1 MGEDGRIVY
10 KVVLDDGS
18 VVADAQKAGD
28 KAGKALK
35 GAGGGASALQ
45 EVMIG
50 AARKIGEAFIDMAG
64 QAAGAVKSFVQD
76 SINVG
81 ASFEKSVD
89 QIAATLGYSADDI
102 ANNIDGAA
110 DSMAALEAKAKE
122 MGASTNFTAT
132 QAAEGL
138 NILAMS
144 GYDAQHSM
152 EMIEDVLHL
161 AAAGSMDMAQA
172 AGYISGAM
180 KGYNDETKDSAYYAD
195 IMAKGATMANTSV
208 VALGEALS
216 QSAAT
221 AASYGQ
227 TTEGTT
233 LALLR
238 LAEQGETGSNAATM
252 LAAAMK
258 NLYSPTD
265 QAKEALANLG
275 VNAFDPV
282 SGKARDFN
290 TVVNELQAALGGYS
304 DAERTAYADTIF
316 GIQGFEAYNK
326 MIVTSTDK
334 QEEWTQALAE
344 SSGEAAKQYDTMT
357 DNLQGDMDIM
367 NSAMDSLKLSIYESL
382 QPSLRDMTQFGAD
395 AFTEMA
401 AAMESDGLPGVLA
414 VVERLLGD
422 MVQQLVD
429 GAPSMLDTGLTLL
442 ENLLYGIA
450 NNMPQVIDT
459 AVNLLSTLLDVL
471 LEHLPDILAAG
482 ASILLGLIHGIMEH
496 LPDILEMGVKLV
508 STLAGSLLSMLPL
521 IGGVAADLVG
531 GIWNVFTHTD
541 WGQIGMDIVN
551 GLWNGISGIWQ
562 SFIDNAMGLFG
573 GFVDGIAKFFGIAS
587 PSKKM
592 KWMMEMVGEGSI
604 EGLDEE
610 EGDLHRTVRRIYEQV
625 PIIAE
630 DALAMDD
637 YGGLARGRFEQDV
650 SYNLA
655 SAGAMADTTIEVP
668 LYLDSREVARATAW
682 QMGEQL
688 AWEEM

>member
-10 KVVLDDGS
+10 KVVLDDGN

-35 GAGGGASALQ
+35 GAGGGANALQ

-290 TVVNELQAALGGYS
+290 TVVNELQVALGGYS

-316 GIQGFEAYNK
+316 GIQGFEA
-326 MIVTSTDK
+326 
-334 QEEWTQALAE
+334 
-344 SSGEAAKQYDTMT
+344 
-357 DNLQGDMDIM
+357 
-367 NSAMDSLKLSIYESL
+367 
-382 QPSLRDMTQFGAD
+382 
-395 AFTEMA
+395 
-401 AAMESDGLPGVLA
+401 
-414 VVERLLGD
+414 
-422 MVQQLVD
+422 
-429 GAPSMLDTGLTLL
+429 
-442 ENLLYGIA
+442 
-450 NNMPQVIDT
+450 
-459 AVNLLSTLLDVL
+459 
-471 LEHLPDILAAG
+471 
-482 ASILLGLIHGIMEH
+482 
-496 LPDILEMGVKLV
+496 
-508 STLAGSLLSMLPL
+508 
-521 IGGVAADLVG
+521 
-531 GIWNVFTHTD
+531 
-541 WGQIGMDIVN
+541 
-551 GLWNGISGIWQ
+551 
-562 SFIDNAMGLFG
+562 
-573 GFVDGIAKFFGIAS
+573 
-587 PSKKM
+587 
-592 KWMMEMVGEGSI
+592 
-604 EGLDEE
+604 
-610 EGDLHRTVRRIYEQV
+610 
-625 PIIAE
+625 
-630 DALAMDD
+630 
-637 YGGLARGRFEQDV
+637 
-650 SYNLA
+650 
-655 SAGAMADTTIEVP
+655 
-668 LYLDSREVARATAW
+668 
-682 QMGEQL
+682 
-688 AWEEM
+688 

>member
-18 VVADAQKAGD
+18 VVADAQKAGQ
-28 KAGKALK
+28 KAGNALK
-35 GAGGGASALQ
+35 GAGSGASALQ

-81 ASFEKSVD
+81 ATFEKAVD
-89 QIAATLGYSADDI
+89 QIAATLGYSAEDI

-180 KGYNDETKDSAYYAD
+180 KGYNDETKNSAYYAD

-290 TVVNELQAALGGYS
+290 TVVNELQVALGGYS

-357 DNLQGDMDIM
+357 DNLQGDMDLM
-367 NSAMDSLKLSIYESL
+367 NSAMDSLKLSIYETL

-395 AFTEMA
+395 AFSEMA
-401 AAMESDGLPGVLA
+401 TAMETDGLPGVLS
-414 VVERLLGD
+414 VIERILGD
-422 MVQQLVD
+422 MINQLVES
-429 GAPSMLDTGLTLL
+429 APQMLDTGLTLL
-442 ENLLYGIA
+442 ENLIWGMA
-450 NNMPQVIDT
+450 DATPTAIDT
-459 AVNLLSTLLDVL
+459 IITLLSKLLDTFIEHLPQLLAAGTTLLLAL
-471 LEHLPDILAAG
+471 LQGIMDHLPDIIEMGIKLVTSLVA
-482 ASILLGLIHGIMEH
+482 GLI
-496 LPDILEMGVKLV
+496 
-508 STLAGSLLSMLPL
+508 SMLPQIGMAALQL
-521 IGGVAADLVG
+521 IYGIFNAFGG
-531 GIWNVFTHTD
+531 TD
-541 WGQIGMDIVN
+541 WGRIGMDIVN
-551 GLWNGISGIWQ
+551 GLWNGITGMWD
-562 SFIDNAMGLFG
+562 SFVSNATSLFDSFVGGVLNLFG
-573 GFVDGIAKFFGIAS
+573 ISS
-587 PSKKM
+587 PSKKF
-592 KWMMEMVGEGSI
+592 KWIMEMVGEGAI

-610 EGDLHRTVRRIYEQV
+610 EDDLHRTVRRIYEQV
-625 PIIAE
+625 PVIAE

-668 LYLDSREVARATAW
+668 LYLDGREVARATAW